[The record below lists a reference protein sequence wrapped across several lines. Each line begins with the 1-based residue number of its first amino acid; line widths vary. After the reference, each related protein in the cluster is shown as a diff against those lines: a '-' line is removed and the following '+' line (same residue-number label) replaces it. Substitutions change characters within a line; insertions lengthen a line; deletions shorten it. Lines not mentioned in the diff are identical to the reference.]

1 MGEEIA
7 VFGDTEIEKDKSHLL
22 KVLLF
27 FEDVG
32 NGNVLASNKISSG
45 EKKL

>member
-7 VFGDTEIEKDKSHLL
+7 VFGDTEIEKHKSHLL

-27 FEDVG
+27 LKMQGMVTY
-32 NGNVLASNKISSG
+32 
-45 EKKL
+45 